1 MANLLKGRA
10 GTRIALKWLAIVL
23 DTPRR
28 VAEQLLRIEEQM
40 RSVRRVFVITVVA
53 AVALYAVVCGALFA
67 FQRSLIYYPQPR
79 SNREASTLMTVPVGT
94 ATVQVS
100 THPHAGS
107 AALIYFGGN
116 AEDVSLDV
124 PDLVGAFP
132 SRAIH
137 VLHYPGYGG
146 SSGSPSQE
154 AIFADSLALFDRVHA
169 EHPNIIVV
177 GRSLGSGVAIWIAS
191 QRRVSHLIMVTPF
204 DSLADAAEEHYP
216 FVPVRWLLR
225 DKFESWRYA
234 PQVAAP
240 TRIIVAGDDEVVPR
254 SSSDRLRA
262 RFRDGIVSYVVVP
275 KAGHNTIQDSPGYWA
290 LLNSE

>member
-1 MANLLKGRA
+1 
-10 GTRIALKWLAIVL
+10 
-23 DTPRR
+23 
-28 VAEQLLRIEEQM
+28 M
-40 RSVRRVFVITVVA
+40 RSGRRVFVILVVA

-79 SNREASTLMTVPVGT
+79 SNREASTLMTLPVGT

-100 THPHAGS
+100 THPYVGS

-124 PDLVGAFP
+124 PDLVRAFP
-132 SRAIH
+132 RRAIY

-146 SSGSPSQE
+146 SSGTPSQE
-154 AIFADSLALFDRVHA
+154 AIFADSLVLFDRVHA

-177 GRSLGSGVAIWIAS
+177 GRSLGSGVAVWIAS
-191 QRRVSHLIMVTPF
+191 QRRVSHLILVTPF

-216 FVPVRWLLR
+216 FVPVRLLLR

-234 PQVAAP
+234 PQVALQP
-240 TRIIVAGDDEVVPR
+240 G
-254 SSSDRLRA
+254 SSSRGTTRW
-262 RFRDGIVSYVVVP
+262 FHVP
-275 KAGHNTIQDSPGYWA
+275 VRIDCAHDSEMALFLMLSCPKLGTILSSTAQAIG
-290 LLNSE
+290 LF